1 MDDDNDF
8 IMRQIKS
15 FAEGFGYMVGKKGAN
30 KTEIVFEQQQN
41 QRGKIY
47 TDIDN
52 LLLHHKYEA
61 AINYVYSKKFVL
73 DRKAYLELGQW
84 LITRLKGDP
93 EVSVQQLQEFI
104 HNINKYQKPM
114 L

>member
-1 MDDDNDF
+1 MEDDNDF

-41 QRGKIY
+41 QKGKTY

-52 LLLHHKYEA
+52 LLLHHKYDE
-61 AINYVYSKKFVL
+61 AINYVYAQKFDL
-73 DRKAYLELGQW
+73 DRDSYLKLGLW
-84 LITRLKGDP
+84 LIVKLKDNP
-93 EVSVQQLQEFI
+93 EVSSQQLQEFI
-104 HNINKYQKPM
+104 HNIEKYQKPM